1 MIFWA
6 VRAGN
11 FMREML
17 SIIIPLRQMILK
29 VGING
34 IKKNGKYGKI
44 REFLKFKGKLEIFKF
59 KGKFLFYRRKTINR
73 KFQKQP
79 INRPSEP
86 RVQTSIFP
94 SETFIAHQIH
104 LRE

>member
-29 VGING
+29 VGIKG

-44 REFLKFKGKLEIFKF
+44 R
-59 KGKFLFYRRKTINR
+59 
-73 KFQKQP
+73 
-79 INRPSEP
+79 
-86 RVQTSIFP
+86 
-94 SETFIAHQIH
+94 
-104 LRE
+104 